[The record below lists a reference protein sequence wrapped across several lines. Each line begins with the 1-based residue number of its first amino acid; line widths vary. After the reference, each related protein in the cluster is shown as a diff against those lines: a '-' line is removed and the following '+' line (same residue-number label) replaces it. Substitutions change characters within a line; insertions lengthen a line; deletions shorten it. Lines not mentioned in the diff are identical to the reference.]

1 VERDEAVARLP
12 DAYQRVLAWLDAGWS
27 DEQIAAQLGIEPEAV
42 RPLVELARSKLA
54 RQVDAPT
61 DASSDASTDA
71 SADAA
76 SATAEEPGRP

>member
-54 RQVDAPT
+54 RQVDA
-61 DASSDASTDA
+61 SSDGSTDGA
-71 SADAA
+71 SPTADEADDA
-76 SATAEEPGRP
+76 